1 VAKSDLKFTGDASQ
15 LDRELKKTQREL
27 EKQKQ
32 KVRDIGTESKKTEG
46 KQKEAFGTKSQNQ
59 LATFALGLVSVAGGA
74 AKIAAAF
81 KKIREERERAAGKV
95 SESEFAVGALS
106 ELTGGDAQKLRA
118 VINQSDAQ
126 LRAGGALTRTTSA
139 EFTYKLTAS
148 GQDRDAALLTS
159 FFGTTADT
167 TTLVAAISAL
177 QSAFQEPG
185 AAEGAIGGAGTL
197 KEVLTKGL
205 LANVQF
211 RAPSVKILTA
221 AALGG
226 SLSRSLG
233 ISDEAQI
240 AATGLLS
247 ETLDVR
253 GELTKGGESLKTFAS
268 ALLRSGQFK
277 DIGGLEAIIR
287 EISGR
292 GLSDPQKFKLLGDTS
307 AVNAFNLLEA
317 GLPKLVRVTQAL
329 QVGQTTDVVEDI
341 IASRQQI
348 PELIASRRRRASG
361 AALEIT
367 RRPEAIDELLIQS
380 FKDTQTRRAI
390 EQFGETGSFPVR
402 LLTALANTFASL
414 VTTDKTFAQA
424 LAQGIGGQEELENVR
439 EIQAAAREG
448 RPTTQPIDVNTPAL
462 EDVRRNTE
470 ALQQNTAAIQGGS
483 QLGGPNEDQ
492 GG

>member
-1 VAKSDLKFTGDASQ
+1 MAKSDLKLTADASQ

-46 KQKEAFGTKSQNQ
+46 KQKEAFGTRSQNQ

-74 AKIAAAF
+74 QRIAAAF
-81 KKIREERERAAGKV
+81 KKIGEEREKAAGKV
-95 SESEFAVGALS
+95 RESEFAIGALS

-118 VINQSDAQ
+118 VISQSDAQ
-126 LRAGGALTRTTSA
+126 LRAGGGLTRATTA

-211 RAPSVKILTA
+211 RAPAVKILTA

-226 SLSRSLG
+226 SLSRGLG

-253 GELTKGGESLKTFAS
+253 GELTKGGEQLKTFAS
-268 ALLRSGQFK
+268 ALARSGQFK

-292 GLSDPQKFKLLGDTS
+292 GLTEPQKFKLLGDTS

-329 QVGQTTDVVEDI
+329 QVGQTTDVVDEI
-341 IASRQQI
+341 IESRQRI
-348 PELIASRRRRASG
+348 PELIVGRRRRA
-361 AALEIT
+361 AAAELEIA

-380 FKDTQTRRAI
+380 FKDVERAQLI
-390 EQFGETGSFPVR
+390 KRFGETGSIPVR
-402 LLTALANTFASL
+402 GVFAIGNAILSAML
-414 VTTDKTFAQA
+414 SDREFAQA
-424 LAQGIGGQEELENVR
+424 LARDVGGLDELDRVR
-439 EIQAAAREG
+439 DIQTAAREG
-448 RPTTQPIDVNTPAL
+448 RPTTQPIDVDTPAL

-483 QLGGPNEDQ
+483 QLGRPNEDQ